1 MYKQIDITDLL
12 AAIKRQVEDGTGI
25 PCYDAVP
32 KDAPAPFYM
41 MELVMSRPANSKTFY
56 RQAYTVNIHS
66 VAAASDSSVPVLNLV
81 KLLEEAL
88 TEDIEIPAEYVLEN
102 QMNNGVQSIGTDL
115 SGEKRAT
122 STFVFT
128 VRYGFRCKI

>member
-12 AAIKRQVEDGTGI
+12 AAIKRQVEDGTGL

-41 MELVMSRPANSKTFY
+41 MELVMSRPANTKTFY

-66 VAAASDSSVPVLNLV
+66 VAAASVSSAPVLDLV
-81 KLLEEAL
+81 QGLEEAL
-88 TEDIEIPAEYVLEN
+88 TEDIKIPAEYVLES
-102 QMNNGVQSIGTDL
+102 QMNMGVQALGTDS

-122 STFVFT
+122 SAYVFT
-128 VRYGFRCKI
+128 VRYGIKVK